1 MHNMPLSELELPP
14 CITNIG
20 EISPRWTKEV
30 NQGQSRSMQVHPMD
44 KDGLQWNDMD
54 GVGCHWIT
62 LDLEGG

>member
-1 MHNMPLSELELPP
+1 MGSSLSELELHP

-20 EISPRWTKEV
+20 EISSRGTKEV

-44 KDGLQWNDMD
+44 KDGLQWIDMD
-54 GVGCHWIT
+54 GIRCHWII